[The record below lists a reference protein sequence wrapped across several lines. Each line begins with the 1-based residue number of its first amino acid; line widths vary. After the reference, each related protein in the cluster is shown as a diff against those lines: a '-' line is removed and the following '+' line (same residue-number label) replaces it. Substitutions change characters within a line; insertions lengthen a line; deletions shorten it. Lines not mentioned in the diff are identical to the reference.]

1 MKDPIL
7 YKFERFLN
15 WWDEISENNIE
26 YFMELGLDL
35 RQKEAFD
42 EFHQFVYELIKAK
55 ENNMPEDVIELK
67 IRQLK
72 DWLDS
77 GYMTYEQILTIIGVS
92 DGDEETCMY
101 S

>member
-1 MKDPIL
+1 MIINSIPLKVIDYERPIL

-55 ENNMPEDVIELK
+55 ENQDA
-67 IRQLK
+67 
-72 DWLDS
+72 
-77 GYMTYEQILTIIGVS
+77 
-92 DGDEETCMY
+92 
-101 S
+101 

>member
-35 RQKEAFD
+35 RQKEAK
-42 EFHQFVYELIKAK
+42 Q
-55 ENNMPEDVIELK
+55 
-67 IRQLK
+67 
-72 DWLDS
+72 
-77 GYMTYEQILTIIGVS
+77 MTK
-92 DGDEETCMY
+92 
-101 S
+101 